1 MFSIA
6 APADEDRR
14 EPVLVGLV
22 RPAEQAAPHP
32 PASRVPPT
40 PRVRGEG
47 GGDGPRAG
55 ANDEPRWVRLRG
67 PLGSL
72 VLHLLPLLLL
82 IEWPFTAP
90 PEAVPI
96 AVQLVLEP
104 PPPEQVLKPVPAPP
118 PFKPPP
124 PGRLASEDLGDT
136 EAKKPSR
143 EPKNPPA
150 AKDVPPPEVRP
161 NEASP
166 QAAEDVPPPPE
177 KTEPPPEAPQQTAA
191 IVPPPPPEKPPPP
204 KPQPKAAQTTRPA
217 LHWEEEPT
225 RGATRPA
232 KYPGPAATRD
242 EYLAYVHSL
251 IRRHYNL
258 LPLAMIGGRR
268 GEAQIEFVV
277 LDDGTIAMIRVRHS
291 SGWPDID
298 ERIEQMILAVH
309 HVPPL
314 PQWFQGPSMAL
325 VLNLPFPDALRE

>member
-1 MFSIA
+1 MFGIA
-6 APADEDRR
+6 ASAEEHRR
-14 EPVLVGLV
+14 EPTLTGAPRLVSLDPL
-22 RPAEQAAPHP
+22 RLDPPERLAPV
-32 PASRVPPT
+32 ADRE
-40 PRVRGEG
+40 RAKWL
-47 GGDGPRAG
+47 GPI
-55 ANDEPRWVRLRG
+55 
-67 PLGSL
+67 GSL

-118 PFKPPP
+118 AFKPPP
-124 PGRLASEDLGDT
+124 PGRIASEDLGDT

-150 AKDVPPPEVRP
+150 GKDVPPPEVRP

-191 IVPPPPPEKPPPP
+191 IVPPPPEKPPPP
-204 KPQPKAAQTTRPA
+204 KPQPKPAQTARP
-217 LHWEEEPT
+217 LPRGGEEPAHT
-225 RGATRPA
+225 DARPA

-258 LPLAMIGGRR
+258 LPLALIGGRR

-277 LDDGTIAMIRVRHS
+277 LDDGTIAMIRVHHS

-298 ERIEQMILAVH
+298 ERVEQMILAVH

-325 VLNLPFPDALRE
+325 ILNLPFPDALRE

>member
-1 MFSIA
+1 VFGIA
-6 APADEDRR
+6 ASAEEDRR
-14 EPVLVGLV
+14 EPTLTGSPRLVSPDPLRLDPPE
-22 RPAEQAAPHP
+22 RPAPVA
-32 PASRVPPT
+32 
-40 PRVRGEG
+40 G
-47 GGDGPRAG
+47 RAR
-55 ANDEPRWVRLRG
+55 ARWPG

-82 IEWPFTAP
+82 LEWPFEAP
-90 PEAVPI
+90 PDIAPI
-96 AVQLVLEP
+96 PVQLVLEPP
-104 PPPEQVLKPVPAPP
+104 PPPEQVLKPVPPP
-118 PFKPPP
+118 PAFKPPP
-124 PGRLASEDLGDT
+124 PGRIASEDLGDT

-143 EPKNPPA
+143 EPKNPTA

-161 NEASP
+161 SEASP

-204 KPQPKAAQTTRPA
+204 KPQPKPAQTTRPV
-217 LHWEEEPT
+217 LHWQGEPT
-225 RGATRPA
+225 HSETRRA

-251 IRRHYNL
+251 IRQHYNL
-258 LPLAMIGGRR
+258 LPLAMVGGRR

-277 LDDGTIAMIRVRHS
+277 LDDGTIAMIRVRRS

-298 ERIEQMILAVH
+298 ERVEQMILAVH

-325 VLNLPFPDALRE
+325 LLNLPFPDALRE